1 MTEIHYRKGRG
12 HTDLL
17 AFAAF
22 SIVDSDSVFLPLG
35 LPELIFNLD
44 SL

>member
-1 MTEIHYRKGRG
+1 MTEIHYRKGTG

-35 LPELIFNLD
+35 
-44 SL
+44 